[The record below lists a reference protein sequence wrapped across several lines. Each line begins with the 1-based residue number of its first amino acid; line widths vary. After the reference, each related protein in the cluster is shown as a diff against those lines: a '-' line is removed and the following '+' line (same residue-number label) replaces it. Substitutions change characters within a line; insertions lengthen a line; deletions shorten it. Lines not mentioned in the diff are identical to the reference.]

1 VTGQLLGHYRI
12 GERLGGGGMGVVY
25 RAEDIRL
32 GRQVAVKFLPPELSR
47 DDAAAQRF
55 EREARAASALNHPN
69 ICTVHDLGE
78 HEGRTFLVM
87 ELLEGRTLKHLIE
100 SQPLEIDRVIEL
112 GIEIAD
118 ALDAAHGQGIVH
130 RDIKPANIFVTARGH
145 AKVLD
150 FGLAKLNTLRS
161 AADIAADATRT
172 VDALLSSPGLVMGT
186 TAYMSPE
193 QARGEAVDART
204 DLFAFGLVLYEMATG
219 RAAFSKPST
228 VATIDAILHDTP
240 AAPVRLNPAV
250 PPELERIIERAI
262 EKDRE
267 LRYQTASDIRAELR
281 LLRRAS
287 ESRHLSATG
296 AAGAQ
301 GRSPRW
307 PWTLRAITLGA
318 AAVALV
324 AAGWWLAP
332 RTPALTQEDEIVVA
346 EFANTTNEPIFDDA
360 LRQALVI
367 QLRQSPYLN
376 VVSDDRVQETL
387 RYMQRSPQ
395 EELTEAVAR
404 EVCQRQNVKAM
415 LAGSVASLGTEY
427 LITLSALNC
436 ATGETLAGRQVQAA
450 RREDVLGQLGEA
462 AKALREELGESLA
475 SIARHDVPVDR
486 ATTGSLEALKA
497 FTTGNR
503 LHGAGQYD
511 QAIPQF
517 ERAIALDP
525 NFALAYAQM
534 STSYFNLRELGPA
547 RANATQ
553 AYQFRDRVSDR
564 ERFYI
569 EARYHDSVTSDWAQ
583 SLKVYET
590 WAQTYPRDFVPWNNM
605 GVIRAESGDFE
616 GAIEPYRQSHRL
628 NPGNALSAGNVAYA
642 LHALNRLAEA
652 KTAADDAIARFPANG
667 LAYSTRLAIAC
678 QERDAAKVS
687 ELLAV
692 GRSRRMYDVVLAA
705 FQCAVTDGRLNDGR
719 ELGREAALIAGEAR
733 RAPRGGLLVEMAFA
747 ELRMGDPKRARE
759 AAAEAIQ
766 LLTGGGG
773 LRLPHLLAELGDAAA
788 ARSRLAKMAADQPEM
803 TSLKKVWMPLTE
815 ATLLVAEGRPDAAV
829 DLLAKT
835 DRFEYRW
842 GDITLLRGR
851 ALLAAGKPA
860 EAAVQFQ
867 RLVDHPPP
875 APSATVYAMALVHL
889 ARARVAAG
897 DTARAREAYDH
908 FLAHWK
914 NADANL
920 PLLAAARRERA
931 SLN

>member
-1 VTGQLLGHYRI
+1 MTGQVLGHYRI
-12 GERLGGGGMGVVY
+12 GERLGGGGMGIVY

-47 DDAAAQRF
+47 DEAASQRF

-78 HEGRTFLVM
+78 HEGQKFLVM
-87 ELLEGRTLKHLIE
+87 ELLEGQTLKHLIAG
-100 SQPLEIDRVIEL
+100 QPLEVDRVIEL

-150 FGLAKLNTLRS
+150 FGLAKLGDQRS
-161 AADIAADATRT
+161 SADIAAEATRT
-172 VDALLSSPGLVMGT
+172 ADALLSAPGLVMGT

-204 DLFAFGLVLYEMATG
+204 DLFAFGVVLYEMATG
-219 RAAFSKPST
+219 HAAFAKPTT
-228 VATIDAILHDTP
+228 VSTIDAILHDTP

-250 PPELERIIERAI
+250 PAELERIIERAI

-287 ESRHLSATG
+287 ESRQLS
-296 AAGAQ
+296 AAGASGNGGQ
-301 GRSPRW
+301 ASRSRW
-307 PWTLRAITLGA
+307 AMRALTLGIA
-318 AAVALV
+318 GVALV

-332 RTPALTQEDEIVVA
+332 RTPAMTQEDEIVVA

-387 RYMQRSPQ
+387 RFMQKSPQ
-395 EELTEAVAR
+395 ERLTEPVAR

-415 LAGSVASLGTEY
+415 LAGSVASLGTQY
-427 LITLSALNC
+427 LITLNAVNC
-436 ATGETLAGRQVQAA
+436 ATGDVLAARQVEAP
-450 RREDVLGQLGEA
+450 RREDVLGRLGEA
-462 AKALREELGESLA
+462 ATALREELGESLA
-475 SIARHDVPVDR
+475 SIARYDVPVDR

-497 FTTGNR
+497 FTTGHR
-503 LHGAGQYD
+503 LHSAGQYD
-511 QAIPQF
+511 QAIQQF
-517 ERAIALDP
+517 ERAVALDP

-534 STSYFNLRELGPA
+534 STSYFNLRELA
-547 RANATQ
+547 RSRANATQ

-569 EARYHDSVTSDWAQ
+569 EARYHDSVTSDWPE

-605 GVIRAESGDFE
+605 GVIRAETGDFE
-616 GAIEPYRQSHRL
+616 GAVENYRQSYRL
-628 NPGNALSAGNVAYA
+628 NPANALSIGNVAYA
-642 LHALNRLAEA
+642 LKALNQIAEA
-652 KTAADDAIARFPANG
+652 KQAADETMSKFPTNG
-667 LAYSTRLAIAC
+667 LGYATRLAIAC
-678 QERDAAKVS
+678 QERDTPKVNEILAA
-687 ELLAV
+687 
-692 GRSRRMYDVVLAA
+692 GRTRRMYDVVLSA
-705 FQCAVTDGRLNDGR
+705 FQCAVTQGRLNDAR
-719 ELGREAALIAGEAR
+719 DLGREAALLAGEAR
-733 RAPRGGLLVEMAFA
+733 RAPRGGQLIEMAFA
-747 ELRMGDPKRARE
+747 ESRMGDPKRARQS
-759 AAAEAIQ
+759 AMQAVD
-766 LLTGGGG
+766 LLPEGS
-773 LRLPHLLAELGDAAA
+773 RLPFVLAELGDAAA
-788 ARSRLAKMAADQPEM
+788 ARSRLAAMAAAQPEM
-803 TSLKKVWMPLTE
+803 TVLKKAWRPLTE
-815 ATLLVAEGRPDAAV
+815 GTLLLAEGKPDAALA
-829 DLLAKT
+829 LLGQT

-842 GDITLLRGR
+842 GDITFLRGR

-860 EAAVQFQ
+860 EAAAEFQ
-867 RLVDHPPP
+867 RLVDRPPP
-875 APSATVYAMALVHL
+875 PPSATVYPLALINL
-889 ARARVAAG
+889 GRARAAAG
-897 DTARAREAYDH
+897 DITGARAAYDRLLE
-908 FLAHWK
+908 FWK
-914 NADANL
+914 DADADL
-920 PLLAAARRERA
+920 PLLAAVRRERA
-931 SLN
+931 ALK